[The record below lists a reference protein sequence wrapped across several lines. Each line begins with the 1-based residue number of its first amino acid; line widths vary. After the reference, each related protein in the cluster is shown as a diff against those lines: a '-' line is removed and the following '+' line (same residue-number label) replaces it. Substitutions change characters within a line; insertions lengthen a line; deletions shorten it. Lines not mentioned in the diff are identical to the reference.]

1 MRDRLAVAV
10 VLALA
15 LLGWGPVASAKRAP
29 APTKY
34 HFELT
39 AVTATSKAPAEVSV
53 KAKALFAEIVA
64 ARPESVVTL
73 EGAPDPKAQPTE
85 FRRWLDDRGIKAFA
99 VELKIDDYQRA
110 LLPDD
115 KPGHTGQLLT
125 VKIGL
130 SLVGSQMPGNALALA
145 GSGASTVTAG
155 VGSTLRPRE
164 EEGALDDALRD
175 ALTHAVEDAVT
186 KLSAPPRT
194 APTPPTSTTKTKK
207 K

>member
-1 MRDRLAVAV
+1 MRARLAVAV

-15 LLGWGPVASAKRAP
+15 LLGWGAPASAKRAP

-64 ARPESVVTL
+64 ARPESVTL

-99 VELKIDDYQRA
+99 VELKIDDYQRS

-125 VKIGL
+125 VKLGL

-175 ALTHAVEDAVT
+175 ALTHAVEDALT
-186 KLSAPPRT
+186 KLAAPPRT
-194 APTPPTSTTKTKK
+194 APPPTKK
-207 K
+207 KK